1 MLEIACMADTMKASG
16 KRYKRLIRDIATA
29 LAHTCRGFVGLVRHL
44 LSTTHEYVL
53 LGIFTT
59 DYLEKGS
66 GGTYFID
73 VQQVLEK
80 MIHS

>member
-1 MLEIACMADTMKASG
+1 MADTMKASG
-16 KRYKRLIRDIATA
+16 SRYKRLTRETATV

-44 LSTTHEYVL
+44 FITTHEYVF

-59 DYLEKGS
+59 DYLEKMFGKLREGS
-66 GGTYFID
+66 GGAYFIN

-80 MIHS
+80 